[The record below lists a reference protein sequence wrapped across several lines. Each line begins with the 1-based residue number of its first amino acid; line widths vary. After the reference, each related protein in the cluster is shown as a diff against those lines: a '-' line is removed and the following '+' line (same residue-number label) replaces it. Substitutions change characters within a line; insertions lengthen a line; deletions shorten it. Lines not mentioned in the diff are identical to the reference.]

1 MKQPFFLYSSPCC
14 GFCSIVFSQLQ
25 ILVGMR
31 CCQFMSIFFMTLHS
45 EHWATRGHP
54 CHPWRRLLDLLRLR
68 MKSPKSSSHL
78 RRTRKRWQHELG
90 NMGSHSTGAWLIAN
104 ATMPRY
110 CTKQSSV
117 MAWCDMMRN
126 VQVPIALLE
135 PEDVQDGV
143 NEVWMR
149 QLMITYCV
157 QPVFGQ

>member
-1 MKQPFFLYSSPCC
+1 MKQPFSLYSSPCC

-25 ILVGMR
+25 ILIGMR
-31 CCQFMSIFFMTLHS
+31 CCQFMSLWTLGNQGHS
-45 EHWATRGHP
+45 

-78 RRTRKRWQHELG
+78 RRTRKRWRHELG
-90 NMGSHSTGAWLIAN
+90 NMGSHSRGAWLIAN
-104 ATMPRY
+104 ATMPRC

-157 QPVFGQ
+157 QPVFSQ